1 MEMQKDVRKDEVAF
15 RTNASLLCA
24 ETKID
29 KKTKVYQ
36 INFQAHEEFA
46 EKLGEAIFNFYT
58 RHYNI

>member
-29 KKTKVYQ
+29 KKTKVCS
-36 INFQAHEEFA
+36 NFQAHEEFA
-46 EKLGEAIFNFYT
+46 EKLGEAIFNFYK